1 MPGGAALCE
10 AERRDGFLAH
20 AALAL
25 DGAYAPGVAARLAPH
40 GRRTLAALALGLAE
54 DAAVVLAARDGD
66 GGDARWAALRDKV
79 RRVVDVYAGAVVH
92 RRGCPLALAATAPLA
107 VRCAFRV
114 LLARPGPESRDWCAR
129 WAANLASDGAGVD
142 PDAAAPGDDAPV
154 RETLGGHVYAE
165 WRRRVEAAAADA
177 SGALGAGRMAS
188 DALASVDAALRFL
201 PPACLRGAPPAA
213 AEAAAADAAGAARL
227 LASRPKARDPKA
239 TPRKGG
245 ALDPARVVG
254 ALAAVAPWLVALADD
269 GRAGRGAAAGAA
281 LGALCDGLAA
291 GSPWPRAALPL
302 WRRII
307 GFVVAAVGRELDHGG
322 AARGRAP
329 LVAVARRAAALA
341 AVSRRLVAP
350 AVAAAAACA
359 LDGAPGAAW
368 EGGRRLRG
376 LHGRGRGR
384 RAGRAG
390 PRREDRRRRR
400 GLRPRRRVRRRR
412 FCAPR
417 P

>member
-1 MPGGAALCE
+1 MLCDALLADAAGARFDALL
-10 AERRDGFLAH
+10 R
-20 AALAL
+20 
-25 DGAYAPGVAARLAPH
+25 APLEE
-40 GRRTLAALALGLAE
+40 LAASAGSGDDADEGVEE
-54 DAAVVLAARDGD
+54 DPAF
-66 GGDARWAALRDKV
+66 GDACVETV
-79 RRVVDVYAGAVVH
+79 RRVVDVAGAVAH
-92 RRGCPLALAATAPLA
+92 RRRCPLALVATAPLA

-154 RETLGGHVYAE
+154 RETIGGHVYAE
-165 WRRRVEAAAADA
+165 WRRRVEPAAADA

-227 LASRPKARDPKA
+227 LANRPKARDPKA
-239 TPRKGG
+239 APQTGG

-302 WRRII
+302 RRQCLNLICAFCWRNRTIKTSSESI
-307 GFVVAAVGRELDHGG
+307 EF
-322 AARGRAP
+322 
-329 LVAVARRAAALA
+329 
-341 AVSRRLVAP
+341 
-350 AVAAAAACA
+350 
-359 LDGAPGAAW
+359 
-368 EGGRRLRG
+368 
-376 LHGRGRGR
+376 RGRGR
-384 RAGRAG
+384 PDISTSKSLRSRATS
-390 PRREDRRRRR
+390 
-400 GLRPRRRVRRRR
+400 LI
-412 FCAPR
+412 
-417 P
+417 